1 MWKVTEQ
8 AHKAIYEV
16 MTARRAF
23 MAEMED
29 RLREAEF
36 SENQITRFT
45 VAIIYLND
53 CVNFMLERDYADN
66 TLSDL
71 TMLTYYMD
79 DDFREMVRVLR
90 GQMIQE
96 KEGEEE

>member
-8 AHKAIYEV
+8 AHKAVYEV

-23 MAEMED
+23 MNEMED
-29 RLREAEF
+29 RLREMEF
-36 SENQITRFT
+36 SEEQITRFT
-45 VAIIYLND
+45 VVIIYLND
-53 CVNFMLERDYADN
+53 CVNFMLERKYTNN
-66 TLSDL
+66 TLGDL

-79 DDFREMVRVLR
+79 DDFRKMVNTLR

-96 KEGEEE
+96 EE

>member
-1 MWKVTEQ
+1 MN
-8 AHKAIYEV
+8 
-16 MTARRAF
+16 
-23 MAEMED
+23 EMED
-29 RLREAEF
+29 RLREMEF

-53 CVNFMLERDYADN
+53 CVNFMLERKYTDN

-79 DDFREMVRVLR
+79 EDFRMMVKTLR

-96 KEGEEE
+96 EEGEEE